1 MLDLIKFELYKIF
14 SKKSVII
21 VLLLTVLFSIFNVV
35 GQDVY
40 LKFKGLDSI
49 DDAYT
54 VMEKYEGKVITQEYI
69 SNTDKTVENLTQKE
83 KSGKELTKEE
93 LVHLHFSYDNPLHV
107 ESTYIINNNF
117 YSLNEIKDEISN
129 LEKEN
134 KKDTYEYKNLN
145 YVYGKAKNIEKP
157 KFYFSHGWNT
167 TTSFKIIG
175 TLIAVLI
182 VAALATTFSD
192 EYQSN
197 SAQIILSCKN
207 GKNKLVL
214 SKLLSGL
221 IFTVIVFLIINIIYF
236 MSALRYDFIGWD
248 KPLALF
254 KYYGSTIFDIRIID
268 FYIRGLGISFIGSI
282 LFALVTMLISLL
294 FKNNIISLLLSLGIY
309 SAPAFLGGIIPIE
322 KVAKVFKEINLA
334 EATKVESMFTLPNT
348 YNIFGNPVLYSTLL
362 ISLVVIAIPV
372 VIYLIKYFGKKQTI

>member
-40 LKFKGLDSI
+40 LKFKGLDNI

-221 IFTVIVFLIINIIYF
+221 IFTVIIFLIINIIYF
-236 MSALRYDFIGWD
+236 MSALRYNFIGWD

-322 KVAKVFKEINLA
+322 KVAKVLNEINLA
-334 EATKVESMFTLPNT
+334 EAIKVESMFTLPNT
-348 YNIFGNPVLYSTLL
+348 YNILEIQYYIQPY
-362 ISLVVIAIPV
+362 
-372 VIYLIKYFGKKQTI
+372 